1 MSGAGSDSYETGRRI
16 PRWVVPVVT
25 TLAAVVLWELIIRA
39 GLVLERAFP
48 TPTAIGE
55 ELYRQVQT
63 GEYWGAVGNTMKAW
77 ALGLGFAIAFAIPI
91 GILVGTVPWIYRSLR
106 FLIDFIRPIPAIAAL
121 PLFIIIFGITLKL
134 EMYVAGFAAFWPL
147 FFQTL
152 YGVQDIDPVA
162 KDTARAYGLNGFM
175 RFTFVSIPGAAP
187 YIATGLRISAT
198 YALLVCIGT
207 ELIVALPG
215 IGQHIFKAQYA
226 GQPALMWAY
235 IVTSGLLGL
244 IITFGFNR
252 LERVT
257 LHWHP
262 SQRGEAAS

>member
-1 MSGAGSDSYETGRRI
+1 MSSAATDSYAVRRRV
-16 PRWVVPVVT
+16 PRWVLPVAT
-25 TLAAVVLWELIIRA
+25 TIAAVVLWELVIRA
-39 GLVLERAFP
+39 GLVLQRAFP

-63 GEYWGAVGNTMKAW
+63 GQYWGAVGSTMKAW
-77 ALGLGFAIAFAIPI
+77 GLGLVCAIALAIPS

-106 FLIDFIRPIPAIAAL
+106 FLIDFVRPIPAIAQL

-134 EMYVAGFAAFWPL
+134 ETYVAGFAAFWPL
-147 FFQTL
+147 FFQTV

-175 RFTFVSIPGAAP
+175 RFSFVSIPGATP

-226 GQPALMWAY
+226 GQPAVMWTY

-252 LERVT
+252 LERIT
-257 LHWHP
+257 LHWHS
-262 SQRGEAAS
+262 SQRAESAS